1 MSYKENAN
9 SSRRNFLAWSARAAA
24 LGAGAPFARSL
35 AALGTGA
42 PFALNLAALGAASAQ
57 AASDY
62 KALVCI
68 FLYGGNDNH
77 NTVIPYD
84 APSYAGYQQAR
95 SSIARAHNTLVP
107 LTPVSNLGGRQF
119 ALPPELQPIATLFD
133 AGRAAIVANVGPLL
147 RPTTRAQYEARS
159 VPLPPKLFSHND
171 QQSVWQ
177 ASVPE
182 GATYG
187 WGGRIGDV
195 LASANAKSTFTS
207 VSVAGNAV
215 WASGQTTQQYQV
227 GPGGAIAVNALANAS
242 LFGSANASQL
252 LRKLVA
258 DPRTHVLQN
267 DHTRLVQRALTA
279 NQDLR
284 DAMTGMPDLQTVF
297 PDGSLAAQ
305 LKMTARLI
313 AVRDRIGAKRQVFFV
328 SLGGFDHHAFLSG
341 SHPPLLAQ
349 LAAALGAFDAAL
361 GELNVRNQVTAFTAS
376 DFGRSLVSNGDGSDH
391 GWGAHHFVIGGA
403 VRGRDIYGRFPVVAL
418 GTGDDAGQGRYIPS
432 TSVDQYAAS
441 FARWMGLSDTQL
453 ADVLPNLQYFSPAT
467 LPLLV

>member
-1 MSYKENAN
+1 MNHNA
-9 SSRRNFLAWSARAAA
+9 SRRNFLAWSARM
-24 LGAGAPFARSL
+24 

-42 PFALNLAALGAASAQ
+42 PFAMNLAALGAASAQ
-57 AASDY
+57 TASDY
-62 KALVCI
+62 KALVCV

-84 APSYAGYQQAR
+84 AASYTGYQQAR
-95 SSIARAHNTLVP
+95 GGIALARNTLLP
-107 LTPVSNLGGRQF
+107 LTPISNQGGRQF
-119 ALPPELQPIATLFD
+119 ALPPELLPLGALFD

-147 RPTTRAQYEARS
+147 RPTTQAQYQARS

-182 GATYG
+182 GAQYG

-207 VSVAGNAV
+207 ISIAGNAV
-215 WASGQTTQQYQV
+215 WASGQSTQQYQV

-242 LFGSANASQL
+242 LFGSASAPQL
-252 LRKLVA
+252 LRRLVA
-258 DPRTHVLQN
+258 DQRTHVLQN
-267 DHTRLVQRALTA
+267 DHTRLIQRALTA

-284 DAMTGMPDLQTVF
+284 DAMAGVPELQTVF
-297 PDGSLAAQ
+297 PESSLASQ
-305 LKMTARLI
+305 LKMAARLI
-313 AVRDRIGAKRQVFFV
+313 AVRDKIGAKRQVFFV
-328 SLGGFDHHAFLSG
+328 SLGGFDHHAFLSNG
-341 SHPPLLAQ
+341 HPPLLGQ

-361 GELNVRNQVTAFTAS
+361 GELNVRTQVATFTAS

-391 GWGAHHFVIGGA
+391 GWGAHHFVVGGA
-403 VRGRDIYGRFPVVAL
+403 VKGRDIYGQFPTVAV
-418 GTGDDAGQGRYIPS
+418 GTNEDAGQGRFIPT

-441 FARWMGLSDTQL
+441 FARWMGLSDAQL
-453 ADVLPNLQYFSPAT
+453 TDVLPNLQYFSPSV
-467 LPLLV
+467 LPLFV